1 MIKNLID
8 NPKKS
13 EAINNLKGNNI
24 NNSLL
29 NSATFNN
36 NILMEDNLK
45 TEKPKIMIVF
55 KTVKVSYPI
64 TVEFGTTIEELL
76 RNFLKKVKRKKYI
89 DIENSK
95 IGFLFNSVRLNKNQ
109 KVLQNVVEKYF
120 NNRRLPTIIV
130 THL

>member
-1 MIKNLID
+1 
-8 NPKKS
+8 
-13 EAINNLKGNNI
+13 
-24 NNSLL
+24 
-29 NSATFNN
+29 
-36 NILMEDNLK
+36 MEDNLK